1 MTYADQRFP
10 ATPVARRKRRNEH
23 DIHAGERLRVA
34 RRLAGLT
41 QQQLADHLGV
51 SFQAV
56 QKYENGENRLAAGR
70 LIKATQI
77 LGVNLAFV
85 ARDETART
93 IEENQPD
100 RFSPHELD
108 LIRAYRALSDEA
120 LRKQLR
126 QLVLTMARHA
136 SAAGDH

>member
-1 MTYADQRFP
+1 MNDVNQLSP
-10 ATPVARRKRRNEH
+10 ATSVVRHKRRNEH

-41 QQQLADHLGV
+41 QQQLANHLGV

-77 LGVNLAFV
+77 LGVNLAFFV
-85 ARDETART
+85 RDERARAVK
-93 IEENQPD
+93 ENQPD
-100 RFSPHELD
+100 RFSAHELD
-108 LIRAYRALSDEA
+108 LIRAYRAVSDEA
-120 LRKQLR
+120 LRAQLR
-126 QLVLTMARHA
+126 QLVLTMARSYGTDGH
-136 SAAGDH
+136 H

>member
-1 MTYADQRFP
+1 MMHADQRFP
-10 ATPVARRKRRNEH
+10 AKPVARQTRRNEH
-23 DIHAGERLRVA
+23 DIHAGDRLRVA

-77 LGVNLAFV
+77 LGVNLAFFAGDES
-85 ARDETART
+85 ARGV
-93 IEENQPD
+93 EEHQPD
-100 RFSPHELD
+100 RFSTHELD

-120 LRKQLR
+120 LRTQLR
-126 QLVLTMARHA
+126 RLVLAMAREA
-136 SAAGDH
+136 GAGDH

>member
-1 MTYADQRFP
+1 MKHADQRFP
-10 ATPVARRKRRNEH
+10 AKPVGRQKRRNEH

-41 QQQLADHLGV
+41 QQQLAGHLGL

-70 LIKATQI
+70 LITAAQI
-77 LGVNLAFV
+77 LGVNLAFFAQDER
-85 ARDETART
+85 ARAV
-93 IEENQPD
+93 EENQPD
-100 RFSPHELD
+100 HFSSHELD

-120 LRKQLR
+120 LRTQLR
-126 QLVLTMARHA
+126 QLVLTMARDA
-136 SAAGDH
+136 RADDDH